1 MDQMSKMET
10 LSNMALLLVLEL
22 KLQFCIELNRN
33 FKNDNHS
40 LLMTE
45 NYCH

>member
-33 FKNDNHS
+33 FFK
-40 LLMTE
+40 
-45 NYCH
+45 

>member
-22 KLQFCIELNRN
+22 KLQFCIELNRIF
-33 FKNDNHS
+33 FK
-40 LLMTE
+40 
-45 NYCH
+45 

>member
-22 KLQFCIELNRN
+22 KLQFCIELN
-33 FKNDNHS
+33 
-40 LLMTE
+40 
-45 NYCH
+45 